1 MKFNRRRVV
10 AALGAAALAPFAR
23 ADEAGWPQKSIR
35 LVLPFAAGGPTDV
48 VARAMALR
56 MSQELGQQ
64 IVVDNRVGAS
74 GNIACEIVARAT
86 PDGYTVL
93 YHSSG
98 FTISPALYKTTPYD
112 PLRDFT
118 PVTRVA
124 IIPAVLMVNSALPIH
139 DIDQFIAY
147 VKANGAKASYGSGGI
162 GNITHLGVALLLQA
176 KGLQAIHVPY
186 KGTAPAMTDL
196 IGGRIDFLLDAV
208 STGLPY
214 IRDKRVRAIALTSEK
229 RLDILPEVPTLNEK
243 TMPGFVA
250 PTWHGILLPANA
262 PRPLAARMRHA
273 AVAALK
279 DGALRKQFAPQ
290 GVELDATTPDEFASY
305 LKAETVRW
313 AGAVRA
319 AAIEPE

>member
-1 MKFNRRRVV
+1 M
-10 AALGAAALAPFAR
+10 
-23 ADEAGWPQKSIR
+23 
-35 LVLPFAAGGPTDV
+35 
-48 VARAMALR
+48 
-56 MSQELGQQ
+56 
-64 IVVDNRVGAS
+64 
-74 GNIACEIVARAT
+74 
-86 PDGYTVL
+86 
-93 YHSSG
+93 
-98 FTISPALYKTTPYD
+98 
-112 PLRDFT
+112 
-118 PVTRVA
+118 TRVA
-124 IIPAVLMVNSALPIH
+124 TIPAVLMVNSALPVH
-139 DIDQFIAY
+139 DIDQFIAH
-147 VKANGAKASYGSGGI
+147 VKANGGKTSYGSGGV
-162 GNITHLGVALLLQA
+162 GNITHLGIALLLQA

-229 RLDILPEVPTLNEK
+229 RLDILPEVPTLHEK

-262 PRPLAARMRHA
+262 PRPLVMRLRDAAA
-273 AVAALK
+273 AALK
-279 DGALRKQFAPQ
+279 DGALRRQFAPQ
-290 GVELDATTPDEFASY
+290 GVELEATTPEQFASY

>member
-1 MKFNRRRVV
+1 MKFDRRRVV
-10 AALGAAALAPFAR
+10 TALGAAALTPFAR
-23 ADEAGWPQKSIR
+23 ANEAAWPQKPIR

-86 PDGYTVL
+86 PDGYTAL

-124 IIPAVLMVNSALPIH
+124 VIPAVLMVNGALPIH

-147 VKANGAKASYGSGGI
+147 VKANAAKTSYGSGGV
-162 GNITHLGVALLLQA
+162 GNITHLVVALLLQA

-214 IRDKRVRAIALTSEK
+214 IRDKRVRAIVLTSEK
-229 RLDILPEVPTLNEK
+229 RLDILPDVPTLNEK

-250 PTWHGILLPANA
+250 PTWHGILLPASA